1 MSTELIE
8 VDRGE
13 YNFNYVIYGDCQK
26 PVILFIHG
34 FMGNCHDF
42 LPVIDRLSEFC
53 CLVVDLPGHG
63 KTEVKQDC
71 NYLMQ
76 NTAQALIQLL
86 QVLDI
91 QQCLL
96 VGYSMGG
103 RLALY
108 LTVYYPQFFTGVILE
123 SASPGLRT
131 QRERD
136 RRIEQDYKLAK
147 QLESQDYCLFLQR
160 WYSNS
165 LFASFVRHPN
175 YDTAI
180 ASKLN
185 NNPFMLA
192 KSLRFMGL
200 GMQPSLWNDLPNVK
214 IPLLLLVGTLDPKF
228 VAINRELASL
238 SPQANLCI
246 VKDVGHNIHFER
258 PTEVVRLIKSFL
270 VLTTMISNTN

>member
-13 YNFNYVIYGDCQK
+13 YKFNYVIYGDRQK
-26 PVILFIHG
+26 PVILFLHG

-42 LPVIDRLSEFC
+42 VGVIDRLSEFC

-71 NYLMQ
+71 NYQMP
-76 NTAQALIQLL
+76 NTAGALIKLL
-86 QVLDI
+86 QKLDI

-108 LTVYYPQFFTGVILE
+108 LTVYFPQYFQGVILE
-123 SASPGLRT
+123 SASPGLKTRS
-131 QRERD
+131 RRD
-136 RRIEQDYKLAK
+136 RRIEQDLKLAK
-147 QLESQDYCLFLQR
+147 QLESRDYELFLQQ
-160 WYSNS
+160 WYSNP

-175 YDTAI
+175 YKQAI

-185 NNPFMLA
+185 NNPYKLA

-200 GMQPSLWNDLPNVK
+200 GVQPSLWNDLSSIK
-214 IPLLLLVGTLDPKF
+214 IPMLLLVGSLDPKF
-228 VAINRELASL
+228 VAINREVAGL
-238 SPQANLCI
+238 SPQAKSYI

-258 PTEVVRLIKSFL
+258 PAELVKLIRSF
-270 VLTTMISNTN
+270 